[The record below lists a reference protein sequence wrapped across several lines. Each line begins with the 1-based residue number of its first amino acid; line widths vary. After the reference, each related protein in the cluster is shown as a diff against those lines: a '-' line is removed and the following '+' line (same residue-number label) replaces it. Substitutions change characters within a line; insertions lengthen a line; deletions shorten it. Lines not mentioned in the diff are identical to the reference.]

1 MFLSGLTGAG
11 ESKETGGVSL
21 PRLTGTAASGETD
34 DGSLLIWLII
44 NKQQTKRPARQMIA
58 LSALV
63 IALINM
69 INKQLSRARS
79 SSGKAVKNLP
89 PAPNFTVSQAVFHS
103 FAACISTAD

>member
-44 NKQQTKRPARQMIA
+44 NKQFAPKHYNVKIVLYWSFIFTTFPRIEKKRR
-58 LSALV
+58 
-63 IALINM
+63 
-69 INKQLSRARS
+69 NKIPP
-79 SSGKAVKNLP
+79 GK
-89 PAPNFTVSQAVFHS
+89 
-103 FAACISTAD
+103 

>member
-44 NKQQTKRPARQMIA
+44 NKQFAPKHYNVKIVLYWSSARPARQMIA

-63 IALINM
+63 IALIN
-69 INKQLSRARS
+69 IIYKQLSRARS
-79 SSGKAVKNLP
+79 PCGKAVKNLP
-89 PAPNFTVSQAVFHS
+89 PVVNFA
-103 FAACISTAD
+103 